1 MELGSATYDSCHVYG
16 WKHFR
21 VMTVSRLNGSLQLHE
36 GRNWGA
42 WRAGSLAMYC
52 GEMMC
57 DDANGELRRLQ

>member
-16 WKHFR
+16 WKHLR

-42 WRAGSLAMYC
+42 WRAGSLAMY
-52 GEMMC
+52 
-57 DDANGELRRLQ
+57 RIVVLQ